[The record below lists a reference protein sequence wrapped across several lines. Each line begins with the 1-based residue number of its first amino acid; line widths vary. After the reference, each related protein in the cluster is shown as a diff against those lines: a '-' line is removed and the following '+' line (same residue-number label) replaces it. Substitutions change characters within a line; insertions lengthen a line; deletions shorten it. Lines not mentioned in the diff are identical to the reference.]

1 VVLSL
6 TGDKGKE
13 KAPSRGLVICQLPV
27 HGLPPTRLLWVPKGW
42 VNRSSSCPRTETMLA
57 PMPPKKKPGDGQ
69 PGFFLHPLISAE
81 ASSRV
86 WNPEE
91 VRANTADAQTAV
103 PAARFLTSL
112 KRSARSG
119 L

>member
-42 VNRSSSCPRTETMLA
+42 VNRSSSCPRTEMMLA
-57 PMPPKKKPGDGQ
+57 PMPPK
-69 PGFFLHPLISAE
+69 PLISAE